1 MTGGHLRLGRP
12 SEAELQRLLDRAR
25 SSSSTYDHVG
35 STLSPID
42 ALRGVHQQQLV
53 LGRGAGAF
61 ESATLGLRRW
71 ACHDGIGATVHPGD
85 AAIEVGSTLLVVL
98 RAGPASI
105 VVPDR
110 VVAVVDE
117 PDRFGFAYGT
127 LEGHQ
132 ERGEESFVAELLADG
147 TVRGTISV
155 DAVAATLPARLV
167 APVVTRF
174 QRLAV
179 SRYLSAW
186 RSFVAAPPRG

>member
-1 MTGGHLRLGRP
+1 MSGGHLRLGRP
-12 SEAELQRLLDRAR
+12 SAAQLDRLLEHAR
-25 SSSSTYDHVG
+25 GSSLTYAHVG

-42 ALRGVHQQQLV
+42 ARRSVHQQHLV
-53 LGRGAGAF
+53 LGHGPEAF

-71 ACHDGIGATVHPGD
+71 ACHGGIRAAVHPGG

-98 RAGPASI
+98 PAGPGSI

-117 PDRFGFAYGT
+117 PGRFGFAYGT

-132 ERGEESFVAELLADG
+132 ERGEESFVAELLDDG
-147 TVRGTISV
+147 TVRGTITV
-155 DAVAATLPARLV
+155 DAVAATLPARIA
-167 APVVTRF
+167 APVVVRF

-179 SRYLSAW
+179 TRYLSSW
-186 RSFVAAPPRG
+186 RAFVQGCTDG